1 MVGAR
6 VIRVTRRC
14 QGKIRVSRK
23 NLDEMEKK
31 AIGLRLKLLREQ
43 AGLGQA
49 EAAERLDLGRHSTL
63 ASYEQGDAEIP
74 LSVLID
80 LPRAYGFLVDMNS
93 LLGISSLLPL
103 QETEPDL
110 EQALRLVRRLYR
122 QSRKGQRRHEWRVLM
137 ALLEPGESD
146 PAPSG

>member
-1 MVGAR
+1 
-6 VIRVTRRC
+6 
-14 QGKIRVSRK
+14 VSRK
-23 NLDEMEKK
+23 NLDELTKK

-80 LPRAYGFLVDMNS
+80 LPRAYRFPVDINH
-93 LLGISSLLPL
+93 LLGISTVVPS

-110 EQALRLVRRLYR
+110 ERVVRLVRHLYR
-122 QSRKGQRRHEWRVLM
+122 QSRRGQRRHEWRVLM

-146 PAPSG
+146 TAPSG

>member
-1 MVGAR
+1 
-6 VIRVTRRC
+6 
-14 QGKIRVSRK
+14 VSRK
-23 NLDEMEKK
+23 NLDEQAKK

-80 LPRAYGFLVDMNS
+80 LPRVYRFPVDMNG
-93 LLGISSLLPL
+93 LLGTSTAEPS
-103 QETEPDL
+103 QETDPDL
-110 EQALRLVRRLYR
+110 ERAVRLVRRLYR
-122 QSRKGQRRHEWRVLM
+122 QSRRGQRRHEWRVLM

-146 PAPSG
+146 TAPSG

>member
-1 MVGAR
+1 M
-6 VIRVTRRC
+6 
-14 QGKIRVSRK
+14 SRK
-23 NLDEMEKK
+23 NLEELDKK

-49 EAAERLDLGRHSTL
+49 EAAERLELGRHSTL

-80 LPRAYGFLVDMNS
+80 LARAYGLPVDMNS
-93 LLGISSLLPL
+93 LLGASSVLPS

-110 EQALRLVRRLYR
+110 ERVVRLVRHLYR
-122 QSRKGQRRHEWRVLM
+122 QSRRGQRRHEWRVLM

-146 PAPSG
+146 TTPSG

>member
-1 MVGAR
+1 M
-6 VIRVTRRC
+6 
-14 QGKIRVSRK
+14 SRK
-23 NLDEMEKK
+23 NLDELAKK

-74 LSVLID
+74 LSVLIE
-80 LPRAYGFLVDMNS
+80 LPRAYRSSVDINA
-93 LLGISSLLPL
+93 LLGMSSVVPS

-110 EQALRLVRRLYR
+110 ERAVRLVRQLYR
-122 QSRKGQRRHEWRVLM
+122 QSRRGQRRHEWRVLM

>member
-1 MVGAR
+1 M
-6 VIRVTRRC
+6 
-14 QGKIRVSRK
+14 SRK
-23 NLDEMEKK
+23 NLEELDKK

-49 EAAERLDLGRHSTL
+49 EAAERLELGRHSTL

-80 LPRAYGFLVDMNS
+80 LPRAYGFPVDMNS
-93 LLGISSLLPL
+93 LLGASSVLPS

-110 EQALRLVRRLYR
+110 ERVVRLVRHLHR
-122 QSRKGQRRHEWRVLM
+122 QSRRGQRRHEWRVLM

-146 PAPSG
+146 TTPSG

>member
-1 MVGAR
+1 M
-6 VIRVTRRC
+6 
-14 QGKIRVSRK
+14 SRK
-23 NLDEMEKK
+23 NLDEPAKK

-74 LSVLID
+74 LSVLIE
-80 LPRAYGFLVDMNS
+80 LPRAYRFPVDIND
-93 LLGISSLLPL
+93 LLGISTVVPS

-110 EQALRLVRRLYR
+110 ERAVRLVRQLYR
-122 QSRKGQRRHEWRVLM
+122 QSRRGQRRHEWRVLM

-146 PAPSG
+146 TAPSG

>member
-1 MVGAR
+1 M
-6 VIRVTRRC
+6 
-14 QGKIRVSRK
+14 SRK
-23 NLDEMEKK
+23 NLDEQAKK

-80 LPRAYGFLVDMNS
+80 LPRVYRFPVDMNG
-93 LLGISSLLPL
+93 LLGTSTAEPS
-103 QETEPDL
+103 QETDPDL
-110 EQALRLVRRLYR
+110 ERAVRLVRRLYR
-122 QSRKGQRRHEWRVLM
+122 QSRRGQRRHEWRVLM

-146 PAPSG
+146 TAPSG

>member
-1 MVGAR
+1 M
-6 VIRVTRRC
+6 
-14 QGKIRVSRK
+14 SRK
-23 NLDEMEKK
+23 NLDELAKR
-31 AIGLRLKLLREQ
+31 AIGSRLKLLREQ

-80 LPRAYGFLVDMNS
+80 LPRAYRLPVDING
-93 LLGISSLLPL
+93 LLGISTVVAS

-110 EQALRLVRRLYR
+110 ERAVRLVRQLYR
-122 QSRKGQRRHEWRVLM
+122 QSRRGQRRHEWRVLL

-146 PAPSG
+146 TAPSG

>member
-1 MVGAR
+1 M
-6 VIRVTRRC
+6 
-14 QGKIRVSRK
+14 SRK
-23 NLDEMEKK
+23 NLEELDKK

-49 EAAERLDLGRHSTL
+49 EAAERLELGRHSTL

-80 LPRAYGFLVDMNS
+80 LARAYGLPVDMNS
-93 LLGISSLLPL
+93 LLGASSVLPS

-110 EQALRLVRRLYR
+110 ERVVRLVRHLYR
-122 QSRKGQRRHEWRVLM
+122 QSRRGQRRHEWRVLL

-146 PAPSG
+146 TTPSG

>member
-1 MVGAR
+1 MS
-6 VIRVTRRC
+6 RR
-14 QGKIRVSRK
+14 
-23 NLDEMEKK
+23 NLDELAKR

-80 LPRAYGFLVDMNS
+80 LPRAYRLPVDINA
-93 LLGISSLLPL
+93 LLGISAVVPS

-110 EQALRLVRRLYR
+110 ERVVRLVRHLYR
-122 QSRKGQRRHEWRVLM
+122 QSRRGQRRHEWRVLM
-137 ALLEPGESD
+137 ALLEPD
-146 PAPSG
+146 TAPSGEAPRS

>member
-1 MVGAR
+1 
-6 VIRVTRRC
+6 
-14 QGKIRVSRK
+14 VSRK
-23 NLDEMEKK
+23 NLEELDKK

-49 EAAERLDLGRHSTL
+49 EAAERLELGRHSTL

-80 LPRAYGFLVDMNS
+80 LARAYGLPVDMNS
-93 LLGISSLLPL
+93 LLGASSVLPS

-110 EQALRLVRRLYR
+110 ERVVRLVRHLYR
-122 QSRKGQRRHEWRVLM
+122 QSRRGQRRHEWRVLM

-146 PAPSG
+146 TTPSG

>member
-1 MVGAR
+1 V
-6 VIRVTRRC
+6 
-14 QGKIRVSRK
+14 
-23 NLDEMEKK
+23 DKK

-74 LSVLID
+74 LSVLIA
-80 LPRAYGFLVDMNS
+80 LPMAYGFPVDMNS
-93 LLGISSLLPL
+93 LLGISSVPQS
-103 QETEPDL
+103 QEIEPEL
-110 EQALRLVRRLYR
+110 ERVVRLVSRLYR
-122 QSRKGQRRHEWRVLM
+122 QSRRGQRRHEWRVLI

-146 PAPSG
+146 TGPSG

>member
-1 MVGAR
+1 M
-6 VIRVTRRC
+6 
-14 QGKIRVSRK
+14 SRK
-23 NLDEMEKK
+23 NLDEQAKK

-80 LPRAYGFLVDMNS
+80 LPRVYRFPVDMNG
-93 LLGISSLLPL
+93 LLGISTAEPL

-110 EQALRLVRRLYR
+110 ERAVRLVQRLYR
-122 QSRKGQRRHEWRVLM
+122 QSRRGQRRHEWRVLM

-146 PAPSG
+146 TAPSG

>member
-1 MVGAR
+1 M
-6 VIRVTRRC
+6 
-14 QGKIRVSRK
+14 SRK
-23 NLDEMEKK
+23 NLDDLAKR
-31 AIGLRLKLLREQ
+31 AIGFRLKLLREQ

-80 LPRAYGFLVDMNS
+80 LPRAYRLPVDING
-93 LLGISSLLPL
+93 LLGISTVVPSS

-110 EQALRLVRRLYR
+110 ERAVRLVRHLYR
-122 QSRKGQRRHEWRVLM
+122 QSRRGQRRHEWRVLM

-146 PAPSG
+146 TASSG

>member
-1 MVGAR
+1 M
-6 VIRVTRRC
+6 
-14 QGKIRVSRK
+14 SRK
-23 NLDEMEKK
+23 NLDELTKR

-80 LPRAYGFLVDMNS
+80 LPRAYGFPVDIND
-93 LLGISSLLPL
+93 LLGISAAVPS

-110 EQALRLVRRLYR
+110 ERAVRLVRHLYR
-122 QSRKGQRRHEWRVLM
+122 QSRRGQRRHEWRVLM

-146 PAPSG
+146 TAPSG

>member
-1 MVGAR
+1 M
-6 VIRVTRRC
+6 
-14 QGKIRVSRK
+14 SRK
-23 NLDEMEKK
+23 NLDEPVRK

-74 LSVLID
+74 LSVLVD
-80 LPRAYGFLVDMNS
+80 LGRAYRFPVDINA
-93 LLGISSLLPL
+93 LLGSAVVPS
-103 QETEPDL
+103 QDTEPDL
-110 EQALRLVRRLYR
+110 ERAVRLVRQLYR
-122 QSRKGQRRHEWRVLM
+122 QSRRGQRRHEWRVLM

-146 PAPSG
+146 AAPSG

>member
-1 MVGAR
+1 LSR
-6 VIRVTRRC
+6 
-14 QGKIRVSRK
+14 KIRVSRK
-23 NLDEMEKK
+23 NLEELDKK

-49 EAAERLDLGRHSTL
+49 EAAERLELGRHSTL

-80 LPRAYGFLVDMNS
+80 LARAYGLPVDMNS
-93 LLGISSLLPL
+93 LLGASSVLPS

-110 EQALRLVRRLYR
+110 ERVVRLVRHLYR
-122 QSRKGQRRHEWRVLM
+122 QSRRGQRRHEWRVLM

-146 PAPSG
+146 TTPSG

>member
-1 MVGAR
+1 M
-6 VIRVTRRC
+6 
-14 QGKIRVSRK
+14 SRK
-23 NLDEMEKK
+23 NLDEHAKR

-63 ASYEQGDAEIP
+63 GSYEQGDAEIP

-80 LPRAYGFLVDMNS
+80 LPRAYRFPVDING
-93 LLGISSLLPL
+93 LLGISTTGPP

-110 EQALRLVRRLYR
+110 ERAVRLVRHLYR
-122 QSRKGQRRHEWRVLM
+122 QSRRGQRRHEWRVLM

-146 PAPSG
+146 TAPSG